1 MGGQRAGD
9 DQMNKDIKQAATDF
23 NSKVLLED
31 AKDGR
36 SENNNEP
43 EELIDFEDSHLVIL
57 ESRKCLEKPFNFLF
71 VSKKNCVLKNLF
83 PNSGHLNR

>member
-57 ESRKCLEKPFNFLF
+57 ESRKCLEIGRGQRTDGYQGP
-71 VSKKNCVLKNLF
+71 
-83 PNSGHLNR
+83 R